1 MKFRQVFALLPVLA
15 LCMGLVPAIAAQL
28 MLSGVAYIPGQLT
41 VDEVWSAGP
50 NVPMQQMA
58 YVTDGNPATHWNA
71 SAGGAEWLT
80 QNYLMM
86 SFHQGTTV
94 SSLWMRIGD
103 YAGATAYYSSGRP
116 VHVSVQL
123 WPASGSPIEYDYA
136 LDDIYKPDSFESGWN
151 SGYQQLLLPYP
162 IDNVTSIVV
171 RVKQSAAGSYSSD
184 VIISDIAVCGASYSV
199 PDYTY
204 PPVTEPPY
212 DATQPLTGVLLQ
224 KMATRSGPSTKY
236 TEPGTFLA
244 KGDTVKVIS
253 LAYDNNDVPWVQVDF
268 TAYGGHRRAYT
279 GLKRIDLE
287 AWQIPLE
294 QPLNDGG
301 YMRESVTPRTGPGND
316 YMACKGVTLAGGDS
330 VLVMTEENGWLQI
343 EFFVESGQTMR
354 AWVPE
359 RCVSW

>member
-1 MKFRQVFALLPVLA
+1 MKLRPCLA
-15 LCMGLVPAIAAQL
+15 LFLTLVLCMSLVPAGAAQL
-28 MLSGVAYIPGQLT
+28 MQSGAAYIPGQLA
-41 VDEVWSAGP
+41 VDEVWAAGP

-58 YVTDGNPATHWNA
+58 GVTDGSPATHWNA

-80 QNYLMM
+80 QNYLML
-86 SFHQGTTV
+86 SFRQGTTV
-94 SSLWMRIGD
+94 SSLWLRIGD
-103 YAGATAYYSSGRP
+103 YTGATAYYSSGRP

-123 WPASGSPIEYDYA
+123 WPVSGSPVEYDYA

-162 IDNVTSIVV
+162 VENVMSIVV
-171 RVKQSAAGSYSSD
+171 RVKQSVSGSYSSD
-184 VIISDIAVCGASYSV
+184 VIISDIAVCGAAYV
-199 PDYTY
+199 APDYTY
-204 PPVTEPPY
+204 PPVTQPPY

-224 KMATRSGPSTKY
+224 KIATRSGPSTKY

-244 KGDTVKVIS
+244 KGDTVEVIS

-301 YMRESVTPRTGPGND
+301 YVRETVTPRTGPGND
-316 YMACKGVTLAGGDS
+316 YMTCKGVTLVSGDS
-330 VLVMTEENGWLQI
+330 VLVMAVENGWLQI